1 LPLIFSIKQ
10 STYQDKK
17 AIKAILKKKKYTMA
31 DKKLV
36 NEFIIKYEGFEYSRN
51 KMLEYKNGAI
61 KILKKFPDN
70 ESKESIKILLDYII
84 DRKY

>member
-1 LPLIFSIKQ
+1 
-10 STYQDKK
+10 
-17 AIKAILKKKKYTMA
+17 
-31 DKKLV
+31 
-36 NEFIIKYEGFEYSRN
+36 
-51 KMLEYKNGAI
+51 MLEYKNGAI

>member
-1 LPLIFSIKQ
+1 M
-10 STYQDKK
+10 T
-17 AIKAILKKKKYTMA
+17 

-36 NEFIIKYEGFEYSRN
+36 NEFIIKYKGFEYSYN
-51 KMLEYKNGAI
+51 KMLDYKNVAI